1 MLNIGYHHKKM
12 MWWKNTSHQSCKN
25 LILMQTKCY
34 STVVH
39 IPIVLSP
46 EYHISPGAYIAA
58 FKCDSL
64 TQTLLSK
71 LCSCWFI
78 RSNSDVLSE
87 PNVLIFFWK
96 KNVHGQRKVETWIM
110 RLWTWCK
117 SSITKLDVESNAPI
131 VTTFSPKTGWSRV
144 ELLNNA
150 RKGRVRDSK
159 WVWKK
164 FLLPIIPRRVIL
176 FFKKFMLFV

>member
-46 EYHISPGAYIAA
+46 EYHISPGAYTAA

-96 KNVHGQRKVETWIM
+96 KMYMAKEKWKHE
-110 RLWTWCK
+110 LWDYE
-117 SSITKLDVESNAPI
+117 LDVKAVYNKFSCWIKCTYYNDFFSKNRMEPGWTFEQLKKRASEGQQVSLDKVPNANYSTMCNF
-131 VTTFSPKTGWSRV
+131 V
-144 ELLNNA
+144 
-150 RKGRVRDSK
+150 
-159 WVWKK
+159 
-164 FLLPIIPRRVIL
+164 
-176 FFKKFMLFV
+176 FKKFMLFV